1 MRIGKAVITAAGPR
15 QRTLPLQCLIDR
27 DGKEKS
33 VLGILV
39 EEALR
44 AGVEDVGV
52 VVAPGDE
59 RAYARVVGDHAGRLH
74 FIPQAEPLGYAHAV
88 YCAREFVGD
97 DSFLHLVG
105 DHISVSTIE
114 KGCAEQLVEAAEA
127 QDSSVSAVQPTR
139 ETLLVRYG
147 TVGGQRL
154 AGRVGLYR
162 IETVVEKP
170 TPTEAEQR
178 LVVSGMRA
186 GHYLCFFGMHVL
198 SSAVFRMLE
207 KLPGA
212 GGWREVVFSQALA
225 ELAAHEQYLALE
237 ISGRRYD
244 VGARYGLLT
253 AQMALALSGS
263 DRDAVLTELLE
274 LLAVRAR
281 GGAGR

>member
-15 QRTLPLQCLIDR
+15 QRTLPVQSLMDR

-44 AGVEDVGV
+44 AGVEDVGIV
-52 VVAPGDE
+52 VVPGDE
-59 RAYARVVGDHAGRLH
+59 KSYAQVVGDHAGRLH

-88 YCAREFVGD
+88 YCAREFVGE

-105 DHISVSTIE
+105 DHISVSTVE
-114 KGCAEQLVEAAEA
+114 KGCAQQLVEVAEA
-127 QDSSVSAVQPTR
+127 QDSIVSAVQPTR

-147 TVGGQRL
+147 TVGGQRI
-154 AGRVGLYR
+154 AGREGLYR
-162 IETVVEKP
+162 IETVIEKP

-178 LVVSGMRA
+178 LVVSGLRA

-198 SSAVFRMLE
+198 SSAVFRILE
-207 KLPGA
+207 KLPGP
-212 GGWREVVFSQALA
+212 GGWREVVFTQALA
-225 ELAAHEQYLALE
+225 ELAAREQYLALE
-237 ISGRRYD
+237 IAGRRYD

-253 AQMALALSGS
+253 AQMALALSGT

-281 GGAGR
+281 GNAGR